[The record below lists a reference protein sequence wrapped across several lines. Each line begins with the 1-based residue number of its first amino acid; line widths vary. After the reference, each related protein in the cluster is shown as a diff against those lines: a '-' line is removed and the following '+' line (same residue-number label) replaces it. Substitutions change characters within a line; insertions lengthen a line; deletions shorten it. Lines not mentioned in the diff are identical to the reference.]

1 MDNRYRTGQVQ
12 INVSNDNSTL
22 NATQTQIINYIES
35 KKIPKMMTPNPVPYS
50 HYVSQGNENKIIE
63 KLQQNKRVF
72 LHGVGGIGKTA
83 LAKRIYELVKN
94 KYDHLAWINFKDN
107 WKTSL
112 VDGLFT
118 SIFRFEKNIS
128 ENEKYNRIIEWFT
141 NLQEEK
147 SILIVVDNFNIL
159 ENGVLNE
166 ILRLPVSILITTRCK
181 FPNIRYNY
189 ELTPLD
195 EKYGRELFIQNYETP
210 EMLTFADEGY
220 IKEIVK
226 AFDTLEIN
234 DEVKPKVGI
243 VGEILVKYHPTA
255 NNNIVDVLEKEGA
268 EVVVPELLDFFL
280 YCCYNSKF
288 KNRYLSG
295 SSIVK
300 TGCDIAISY
309 IESYRKVVIKELQ
322 NSERF
327 GYPSSINN
335 LAKKAANVVSLGN
348 QTGEGWLLT
357 GEMVELIESDVNNI
371 VCIQPFACLPNHI
384 TGKGMIKAL
393 KSKYPLA
400 NIVAVDY
407 DPGASEVNQLNRIKL
422 MMSVA
427 FKNLKVP
434 QQDYNYRK
442 EVKID
447 INTLRTN
454 NI

>member
-72 LHGVGGIGKTA
+72 LHGVGGIGKTT

-210 EMLTFADEGY
+210 EMLTFADESY

-226 AFDTLEIN
+226 ASQ
-234 DEVKPKVGI
+234 G
-243 VGEILVKYHPTA
+243 
-255 NNNIVDVLEKEGA
+255 
-268 EVVVPELLDFFL
+268 
-280 YCCYNSKF
+280 
-288 KNRYLSG
+288 
-295 SSIVK
+295 
-300 TGCDIAISY
+300 
-309 IESYRKVVIKELQ
+309 
-322 NSERF
+322 
-327 GYPSSINN
+327 
-335 LAKKAANVVSLGN
+335 
-348 QTGEGWLLT
+348 
-357 GEMVELIESDVNNI
+357 
-371 VCIQPFACLPNHI
+371 
-384 TGKGMIKAL
+384 
-393 KSKYPLA
+393 YPLA
-400 NIVAVDY
+400 IELIARAVSY
-407 DPGASEVNQLNRIKL
+407 Q
-422 MMSVA
+422 
-427 FKNLKVP
+427 
-434 QQDYNYRK
+434 
-442 EVKID
+442 
-447 INTLRTN
+447 NTG
-454 NI
+454 I

>member
-226 AFDTLEIN
+226 ASQGYPLAIELIARAVSYQNT
-234 DEVKPKVGI
+234 GI
-243 VGEILVKYHPTA
+243 KDFWVELKS
-255 NNNIVDVLEKEGA
+255 KEYRI
-268 EVVVPELLDFFL
+268 ELLDL
-280 YCCYNSKF
+280 SADSDWNDL
-288 KNRYLSG
+288 KNEKIAEQLGKVYQLSEL
-295 SSIVK
+295 SLEEAQLIKIISILPANTNIEADDLQKYVPFDCK
-300 TGCDIAISY
+300 NTQISLSCRGWIAQSQHGFSMHEIICDIYIS
-309 IESYRKVVIKELQ
+309 IMLFHMRS
-322 NSERF
+322 
-327 GYPSSINN
+327 
-335 LAKKAANVVSLGN
+335 AN
-348 QTGEGWLLT
+348 
-357 GEMVELIESDVNNI
+357 
-371 VCIQPFACLPNHI
+371 F
-384 TGKGMIKAL
+384 
-393 KSKYPLA
+393 Y
-400 NIVAVDY
+400 
-407 DPGASEVNQLNRIKL
+407 
-422 MMSVA
+422 
-427 FKNLKVP
+427 
-434 QQDYNYRK
+434 
-442 EVKID
+442 
-447 INTLRTN
+447 
-454 NI
+454 